1 MLWVRKIV
9 PLVIVCIILGA
20 IIWFVE
26 PPKTITDYPTQ
37 ISLFFIPFFLILVF
51 SLNLFLKCYPR
62 SITIAIGLSVL
73 LSLQALSYL
82 NIYNFII
89 IVTGIFLVI
98 KFLKKPKI
106 SYQTKIPKLSHLKKQ
121 RWPFDKTYRK
131 TYNLKHAKI
140 LHHNNA
146 SICKCC
152 STFRFCFR
160 DCTDRFSCQVSPVN
174 WRRGYFQH
182 RNRWTWIENFPV
194 CS

>member
-1 MLWVRKIV
+1 MLWVRKMVPIV
-9 PLVIVCIILGA
+9 ILCIILGA

-26 PPKTITDYPTQ
+26 PPKTITDYPAQ

-51 SLNLFLKCYPR
+51 SLNVFLKCYPR
-62 SITIAIGLSVL
+62 SITIAIGLSVV

-121 RWPFDKTYRK
+121 R
-131 TYNLKHAKI
+131 
-140 LHHNNA
+140 
-146 SICKCC
+146 
-152 STFRFCFR
+152 
-160 DCTDRFSCQVSPVN
+160 
-174 WRRGYFQH
+174 
-182 RNRWTWIENFPV
+182 
-194 CS
+194 